1 MSWTDDPVADAER
14 WYCEQEK
21 RRLRE
26 EDDDRGD
33 LAWEKLQEMTWK
45 EFLDME

>member
-1 MSWTDDPVADAER
+1 MYYTDNPEWDAER
-14 WYCEQEK
+14 YYCDQEK

-33 LAWEKLQEMTWK
+33 LAWAKLQEMTWK
-45 EFLDME
+45 EFLEME